1 MNILIEDENPA
12 TYSAGERYSHPPVV
26 APTLWEELKNRVI
39 DENRRGKTLES
50 FAKAFTFDV
59 NDLKQWLTEPRGL
72 PIYGG
77 NGSKPKATLITE
89 SLVSY
94 FAALDAKGVT
104 HKAYCPPS
112 VETSVTTAIV
122 DAIASARTMC
132 VPRLIDAPPGVGKTE
147 GINQYLSQV
156 FKAEGHKC
164 PVWKIRLDGLS
175 LTHKAVL
182 SLIRRQVLGSD
193 GHDDRSEFTVAEVID
208 RSTEGRGGVLL
219 IDEAQHL
226 GDADTRN
233 ATTIINVLR
242 RFTDTGHFGI
252 VMFGNGEIY
261 RHLSKGGRH
270 TQILSRMDAF
280 RVEIAGLNKGK
291 PGQLA
296 LLEEDVLA
304 VLHAWGVK
312 GADIEKWCLRVAQLP
327 GALRNVTNDFRVAMD
342 RYEAINIATLKSVR
356 KL

>member
-1 MNILIEDENPA
+1 MNILIEDEKPA
-12 TYSAGERYSHPPVV
+12 TYSAGESYNHPSVI
-26 APTLWEELKNRVI
+26 APALWEELRNRVI
-39 DENRRGKTLES
+39 NEQGKGKTLES
-50 FAKAFTFDV
+50 FAKSFEFDV

-77 NGSKPKATLITE
+77 NASKPKAVLIADV
-89 SLVSY
+89 LVKY
-94 FAALDAKGVT
+94 FAELDAKGVS

-112 VETSVTTAIV
+112 VQTSVTAAIV
-122 DAIASARTMC
+122 DAIGSARAMC

-147 GINQYLSQV
+147 GINQYLAQV
-156 FKAEGHKC
+156 FKSEGHKC

-182 SLIRRQVLGSD
+182 SLIRRQVLGND

-208 RSTEGRGGVLL
+208 RFTEGRGGVLL

-226 GDADTRN
+226 GDADTKN
-233 ATTIINVLR
+233 ATTILNVLR

-280 RVEIAGLNKGK
+280 RVEIAGLNMGK
-291 PGQLA
+291 PGQVA

-312 GADIEKWCLRVAQLP
+312 GADVEKWCLRVAQQP
-327 GALRNVTNDFRVAMD
+327 GALRNVTNDFRMAMD
-342 RYEAINIATLKSVR
+342 RYEAINIATLKRVR